1 MIRITKTEEPARTV
15 VTIDGEL
22 SSASVAVV
30 ENLCKEAES
39 KGKPVQL
46 FLRDVT
52 ALDHAGKTLLRRLA
66 AKGVCLVARGV
77 YTSYL
82 VQSLSPHVC
91 GESGQA

>member
-1 MIRITKTEEPARTV
+1 MIRITKTEESARTV

-39 KGKPVQL
+39 KGKPVEL

-52 ALDHAGKTLLRRLA
+52 TVDHSGKTLLRRLA
-66 AKGVCLVARGV
+66 VKGVCLMARGV

-91 GESGQA
+91 GGNDQV